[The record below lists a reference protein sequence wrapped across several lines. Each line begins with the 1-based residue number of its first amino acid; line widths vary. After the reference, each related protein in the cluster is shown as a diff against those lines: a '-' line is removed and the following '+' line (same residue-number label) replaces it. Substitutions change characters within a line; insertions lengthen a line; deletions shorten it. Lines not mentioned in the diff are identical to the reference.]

1 MPVNEATP
9 NQFPF
14 QILITVDGASQCQGI
29 LISPEWVLTTA
40 NGLRN
45 KSAVEM
51 LFGGHSKANLGNPF
65 DTGASPYQVKMS
77 STDLLIHENY
87 NPSSF
92 ANDVGL
98 IRLPNPLSLNAGIQP
113 LTRLNRAE
121 NLTGQAVKSVG
132 WGVYLEGYVKTTDI
146 PQVVEAF
153 IADMQVAINLFG
165 QQYNHPGQIAV
176 DIQGATI
183 RTSTLI
189 TSDPN
194 GWQLVG
200 LSSFGAISIGGGP
213 EVYSSI
219 AYFAEWIRQNSGVV
233 FN

>member
-1 MPVNEATP
+1 MPVIAATP

-14 QILITVDGASQCQGI
+14 QVLITVNNAEQFQGI

-40 NGLRN
+40 NGLCN

-51 LFGGHSKANLGNPF
+51 IFGGHSKANLLNSY
-65 DTGASPYQVKMS
+65 DTGEVKMS
-77 STDLLIHENY
+77 STNLLIHENY
-87 NPSSF
+87 NSSSL

-132 WGVYLEGYVKTTDI
+132 WGLYLESGVLKTTDI
-146 PQVVEAF
+146 PQVVEAS
-153 IADMQVAINLFG
+153 IVDMQVAINAFG
-165 QQYNHPGQIAV
+165 QQFNHPGQIAV
-176 DIQGATI
+176 DTQGGTT
-183 RTSTLI
+183 RTPTLI
-189 TSDPN
+189 TSD
-194 GWQLVG
+194 GQLVG
-200 LSSFGAISIGGGP
+200 LGSFGAGSIGGGP

-219 AYFAEWIRQNSGVV
+219 AYFAGWIEQNSGVY
-233 FN
+233 FA